1 MTRDEAI
8 GTLMGMG
15 RSTTLDD
22 LFVDRLVALGLLKLD
37 EPKGDDLIDALI
49 ALAVRV
55 GDGNGVILSA
65 NNAHV
70 VARYLREKGFQLTK
84 GPISRYTYAEDL
96 YRDALERVARAV
108 EQSYIVMHT
117 EAGER
122 TETVYGFI
130 RRTLASVSK

>member
-37 EPKGDDLIDALI
+37 ELNPEDEIRKILLAYVAPSDAM
-49 ALAVRV
+49 ALCDEFTRA
-55 GDGNGVILSA
+55 
-65 NNAHV
+65 
-70 VARYLREKGFQLTK
+70 GFQLTK
-84 GPISRYTYAEDL
+84 GPVSRHTYAEDL
-96 YRDALERVARAV
+96 YRDALERVACAV
-108 EQSYIVMHT
+108 DKRYIVMHT
-117 EAGER
+117 EAGEH